1 MEPKPEGGIH
11 RLVRV
16 TDRSGKEFVCP
27 ITALRDPNTLTEEE
41 KRHCEPHSAKE
52 TAT

>member
-1 MEPKPEGGIH
+1 MDPKSEGGIH

-16 TDRSGKEFVCP
+16 TDRSGKEYVCP

-41 KRHCEPHSAKE
+41 KAKCEPAKTPEAKE
-52 TAT
+52 